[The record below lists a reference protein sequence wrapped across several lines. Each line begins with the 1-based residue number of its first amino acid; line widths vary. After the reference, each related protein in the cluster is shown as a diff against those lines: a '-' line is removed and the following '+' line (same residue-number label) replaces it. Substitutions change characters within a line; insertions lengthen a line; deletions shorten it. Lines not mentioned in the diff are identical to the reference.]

1 MSSHNSRAE
10 CCLFVFLL
18 EIVLE
23 RLGNMPKND
32 TEPGSS
38 SAEVWT
44 FWLPLPLMVSTWEA
58 GKPNMRD
65 VLIFNQQKWTM
76 VFAAHPGLQKS
87 WEWVSRRWRLS
98 TASSIGHPKGP
109 AGHSVDF
116 DSRIPQTEPLCGI
129 KGPPFALTIAA
140 YSRPTNSCS
149 WVGTISEPK
158 VPTHLIVRAQCL
170 PLPSQPI
177 FCFLIALET
186 DSQPF
191 SGMLQLLPLFSKH
204 FVIYT
209 WNLDKGSDSSLG
221 TTLCVVHWLSMGTI
235 HYDCIPF
242 G

>member
-1 MSSHNSRAE
+1 MYWYSINRSEQWCLRLTLVYKRVESE
-10 CCLFVFLL
+10 CQ
-18 EIVLE
+18 E
-23 RLGNMPKND
+23 GG
-32 TEPGSS
+32 GS
-38 SAEVWT
+38 A
-44 FWLPLPLMVSTWEA
+44 LPLP
-58 GKPNMRD
+58 K
-65 VLIFNQQKWTM
+65 
-76 VFAAHPGLQKS
+76 
-87 WEWVSRRWRLS
+87 
-98 TASSIGHPKGP
+98 SIGHPKGP

-186 DSQPF
+186 DSQPL

-221 TTLCVVHWLSMGTI
+221 TTLCVACWLSMGTI